1 MLHSIGKLCP
11 GNKQDVAEQE
21 NKAISAAAAR
31 DRETMEGQIQA
42 LSAQVRDLQ
51 ESLSDTATRL
61 DDTDRSLRSSEKRN
75 EERLATIEDLE
86 KRLKAANAKQHELVN
101 ELTSVNA
108 QLNKVKDAAYEA
120 AKKKDETISKLQE
133 ALEQERMRVDEVFR
147 PRACVLACS
156 NCLLRMVK
164 LHLLT
169 KIGVLRPPARIQ
181 PHTYEPTA
189 AKQETVRGRKSKDRI
204 ADAGQHSAA

>member
-11 GNKQDVAEQE
+11 GNKQVAEQE

-156 NCLLRMVK
+156 
-164 LHLLT
+164 
-169 KIGVLRPPARIQ
+169 
-181 PHTYEPTA
+181 
-189 AKQETVRGRKSKDRI
+189 RI
-204 ADAGQHSAA
+204 ACCAW